1 MDGLFRLSLRKPTK
15 NKIMGCYNSAVINA
29 PSDKVFNLL
38 KNFHDLSW
46 SKNVVSKVDK
56 IGDKRHYEVG
66 AKRILN
72 DAFHE
77 TLRSIDNDN
86 MKFTYS
92 IDDGPGPLSKENV
105 KGYLGEVTVIP
116 ITENNT
122 SVVVWTSKWASD
134 KDGGVADF
142 CNPIYHALLQ
152 DLKSHFGN

>member
-1 MDGLFRLSLRKPTK
+1 
-15 NKIMGCYNSAVINA
+15 MGCYNSAVINA
-29 PSDKVFNLL
+29 SSDNVFGLL

-46 SKNVVSKVDK
+46 SKNVISKVEK

-77 TLRSIDNDN
+77 TLRSIDND
-86 MKFTYS
+86 KKTFTYS
-92 IDDGPGPLSKENV
+92 IDDGPGPVSKDNV
-105 KGYLGEVTVIP
+105 TGYIGEVSVIP
-116 ITENNT
+116 ITEDDS